1 MLGEIMC
8 RSSLETRFNPS
19 GYRPP
24 RPYGVKSYSDV
35 PARSDNVNMTCWCG
49 NDVLSEFG
57 EGYLRCD
64 KCQTLVVTGGVS
76 ARQADPRV
84 RDEAND
90 LYGRDYWFA
99 HQTRDLNCPD
109 ITERSRAD
117 LSERCVHW
125 LRTLLGFVLPPAK
138 VLEIGCAHGGFVAM
152 LRQAG
157 FDACGLELSP
167 SIVSFARDTFD
178 VPVFT
183 GPIED
188 QPFGPDRFDAVV
200 MMDVM
205 EHLPH
210 PLTSLE
216 RCLDVL
222 KPGGILLVQ
231 TPAYPEGM
239 SLRQLRA
246 TGHKFPQMLDP
257 NEHPLLY
264 SRTAVRELFRRLG
277 AEHIEFVPPI
287 FEFYD
292 MSFVVS
298 RRSIVQTTT
307 ERRDT
312 ALSRTLSGRFIQ
324 AMLDLDER
332 RLNLLEKYRQLRS
345 QAREAA

>member
-1 MLGEIMC
+1 
-8 RSSLETRFNPS
+8 
-19 GYRPP
+19 
-24 RPYGVKSYSDV
+24 
-35 PARSDNVNMTCWCG
+35 MTCWCG
-49 NDVLSEFG
+49 NDALSEFG

-64 KCQTLVVTGGVS
+64 KCQTLVVAGGVA
-76 ARQADPRV
+76 ARQTDPRV
-84 RDEAND
+84 RDESND
-90 LYGRDYWFA
+90 LYGRNYWFS

-109 ITERSRAD
+109 IIDRSRTD

-125 LRTLLGFVLPPAK
+125 LRTLLEFVLPPAR

-167 SIVSFARDTFD
+167 SIVNFARDTFD
-178 VPVFT
+178 VPVFS

-205 EHLPH
+205 EHLPQ
-210 PLTSLE
+210 PLVTLR

-231 TPAYPEGM
+231 TPAYPENM

-264 SRTAVRELFRRLG
+264 SRTAARELFQHLD
-277 AEHIEFVPPI
+277 AEHIEFVPAI
-287 FEFYD
+287 FDFYD

-298 RRSIVQTTT
+298 RQPIVRTTA
-307 ERRDT
+307 ERRDA
-312 ALSRTLSGRFIQ
+312 ALTSTIRGRFMQ
-324 AMLDLDER
+324 AMLDLDDR